1 MATNAQPQPADFN
14 ISLDLIQA
22 GMSFAVS
29 VTVEDGRG
37 LTMRLILQAQAAESL
52 ARAILA
58 AVEQAKTKLVIPN

>member
-22 GMSFAVS
+22 GMGFAVS
-29 VTVEDGRG
+29 ITVEDGKG
-37 LTMRLILQAQAAESL
+37 LTTRLILQAQAAESL

-58 AVEQAKTKLVIPN
+58 AVEQSKSKLVSPN